1 MSVFQDIRSISPDLS
16 TPDLLRFLIKERFAG
31 KTLVTASLKAP
42 SVAVLKL
49 VADIDP
55 ATPVAFCIRGF
66 QFPES
71 GEYRKR
77 IVELL
82 GLENVSQTEGGEV
95 EVQPGDY
102 DHCERMWVESQDGL
116 GRSYEIVHLNQTLA
130 PYSCWISAVYHM
142 PRPPHVTHRVD
153 VESRLIRVNPL
164 IRWTKDDVRAFMRE
178 HNLPYHPRV
187 VRRKLQ
193 PPSENESSLPSYNY

>member
-16 TPDLLRFLIKERFAG
+16 TPDLLRFLITERFPG
-31 KTLVTASLKAP
+31 ETLVTASLKAP

-55 ATPVAFCIRGF
+55 ATPVVFCVRGF

-71 GEYRKR
+71 VEYRKR
-77 IVELL
+77 IVDLL
-82 GLENVSQTEGGEV
+82 GLENVSQCNGGEV
-95 EVQPGDY
+95 DVLPGDH
-102 DHCERMWVESQDGL
+102 DHYERMWIESRDGL

-130 PYSCWISAVYHM
+130 PYSCWISAVYHV
-142 PRPPHVTHRVD
+142 PRPPNVKNRVD

-164 IRWTKDDVRAFMRE
+164 VRWSKDDVRAFLRE
-178 HNLPYHPRV
+178 HKLPFHPRV
-187 VRRKLQ
+187 AQRKPS
-193 PPSENESSLPSYNY
+193 PPPGDKPSAPSYHY